1 MASKPIPPATM
12 TLTSSLSAPE
22 ASASVPLG
30 SPPILAPQLLSASS
44 RSLPYLPRPMAAV
57 SKVAIWYIHVP
68 IPLHQICLRGIEF
81 HTEESPQAIHM
92 LPDGSLSLKITKGT
106 VDGFSHVMFATGRQ
120 PNTKNLGL
128 DSVGVKMSKNGA
140 IKVDEFSQTPVH
152 LGSWRCH

>member
-44 RSLPYLPRPMAAV
+44 RSLPYLPRPVAAV

-68 IPLHQICLRGIEF
+68 IPLHQ
-81 HTEESPQAIHM
+81 
-92 LPDGSLSLKITKGT
+92 
-106 VDGFSHVMFATGRQ
+106 
-120 PNTKNLGL
+120 NLGL

-140 IKVDEFSQTPVH
+140 IKVY
-152 LGSWRCH
+152 